1 MNKKRE
7 IITSSSTQSEH
18 VVTTQFTLYQTYEVN
33 QILSLLPK
41 FLKHANV
48 QSYHSQT
55 RQASAHTTCIQRWAY
70 NFQFYVNSPATLK
83 VHEGHQTQ
91 NWYAPGKQM

>member
-1 MNKKRE
+1 MQTRYAWKMKKKRE
-7 IITSSSTQSEH
+7 IITSTQSEN

-48 QSYHSQT
+48 QSYHSQA
-55 RQASAHTTCIQRWAY
+55 RQASAHTTHIQR
-70 NFQFYVNSPATLK
+70 
-83 VHEGHQTQ
+83 
-91 NWYAPGKQM
+91 